1 MGYWDSADGE
11 RHRSRYRQ
19 WSSLRFALEM
29 EGISKEVRRGT
40 RVKAREAIR
49 RELTESLEHS
59 MYRSVRWPKPRAAV
73 ALDVAVYSASGRAPR
88 VDKICKWL
96 LDELEGLVYAN
107 DRQIKLLFVSK
118 VDQRPPQATDD
129 SIFGLSA
136 LRASRAPKPVIYANA
151 RTRADV
157 LAALRRA
164 RDLDDPWDP
173 LHTYPNPMAE
183 DPDDAALRAEMLR
196 DFRASLPAEDDE
208 ARQIT
213 QELAYRRQAGVLR
226 AADEMIAALV
236 SGYLTDRDG
245 LWAWLPTALKA
256 NPYVFD
262 FGAIP
267 GHGESSKYEQRVI
280 ETIAQRIASRQDLFP
295 LRVHVGITVMLF
307 ERDTNK
313 DLDNLVMTVLPTVL
327 DQLSP
332 PLNDHFWYRDVESEP
347 GERTSE
353 VKFIEAI
360 AVDPT
365 GTKIPSGTV
374 LVALSSG
381 WRHKSWW
388 ANAEDY
394 VERRDDLR

>member
-1 MGYWDSADGE
+1 MGYWDSAEGE

-29 EGISKEVRRGT
+29 EGISKTVRRGT
-40 RVKAREAIR
+40 RAKAREAIR
-49 RELTESLEHS
+49 AELNEWLEHP
-59 MYRSVRWPKPRAAV
+59 MYRSVKWPKPRAAV

-96 LDELEGLVYAN
+96 LDELEGLVYAD
-107 DRQIKLLFVSK
+107 DRQVKLLFVSK
-118 VDQRPPQATDD
+118 VDQRPPDMTDD
-129 SIFGLSA
+129 AIFGLSS
-136 LRASRAPKPVIYANA
+136 LRASRTPKPVIYGNA
-151 RTRADV
+151 RTRANV

-164 RDLDDPWDP
+164 NELDDPWDP

-196 DFRASLPAEDDE
+196 DYLASLPADDDE

-226 AADEMIAALV
+226 AADETVAALV
-236 SGYLTDRDG
+236 SGYLTARDG
-245 LWAWLPTALKA
+245 MWRWLPTALKD

-262 FGAIP
+262 IGAIP
-267 GHGESSKYEQRVI
+267 RHGESSKYEQHVI
-280 ETIAQRIASRQDLFP
+280 EAITQRIASRSDLFP
-295 LRVHVGITVMLF
+295 LSVHVGITVMLF

-313 DLDNLVMTVLPTVL
+313 DLDNLVLTVLPAVL
-327 DQLSP
+327 DLLSP
-332 PLNDHFWYRDVESEP
+332 PTNDHFWYRDAEPRP
-347 GERTSE
+347 GEPTSE

-365 GTKIPSGTV
+365 DTQIPSGTV

-394 VERRDDLR
+394 VERREDLR